1 MTALGDQD
9 IDTIGK
15 QGAHVVH
22 CPRSNLKLG
31 SGICPAQ
38 KLIDRGI
45 NVALGT
51 DGAASNNRLNMLA
64 ELQTASLLGK
74 TAHGDPRALDAW
86 STLEMATLGGARA
99 LGQQERLGSIEVGKE
114 GDMIALD
121 LSSVHHQP
129 HYNLAS
135 SIVYASTGGE
145 VAWSWIAGK
154 AVIRSGQLCT
164 LDPAELKDRAAAW
177 SARISDFRATL
188 EH

>member
-1 MTALGDQD
+1 
-9 IDTIGK
+9 
-15 QGAHVVH
+15 
-22 CPRSNLKLG
+22 
-31 SGICPAQ
+31 
-38 KLIDRGI
+38 
-45 NVALGT
+45 
-51 DGAASNNRLNMLA
+51 
-64 ELQTASLLGK
+64 
-74 TAHGDPRALDAW
+74 
-86 STLEMATLGGARA
+86 MATLGGARA

-164 LDPAELKDRAAAW
+164 LDPAELRGRTAAW